1 MPNAG
6 GRYVIRDGKRE
17 LVHRTQP
24 TPTKKPA
31 KAAESKPAAAPVK
44 TDTAATKPAK
54 AAAKQE
60 VTGNE

>member
-54 AAAKQE
+54 AAKQE